1 MLLDAFYLIDL
12 LGNLQMFRQTKNY
25 FMCYVLYFIFCIL
38 GITLTAY
45 SPLGGPGRPSKIKA
59 DDEPFLLED
68 KAVKSIADKHKV
80 TAAQV
85 SAIKIT
91 LCLIKFNLIVY
102 SKCSRYYLRF

>member
-1 MLLDAFYLIDL
+1 MFVIVFFY
-12 LGNLQMFRQTKNY
+12 
-25 FMCYVLYFIFCIL
+25 CI

-68 KAVKSIADKHKV
+68 KSVKAIADKHKV

-85 SAIKIT
+85 NLKH
-91 LCLIKFNLIVY
+91 LI
-102 SKCSRYYLRF
+102 